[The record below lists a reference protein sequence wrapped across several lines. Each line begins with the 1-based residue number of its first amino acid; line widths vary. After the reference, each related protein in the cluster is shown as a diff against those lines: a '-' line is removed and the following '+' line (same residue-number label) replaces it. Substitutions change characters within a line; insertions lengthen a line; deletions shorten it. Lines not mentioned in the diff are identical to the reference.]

1 MSKDDVLKCISQG
14 QPHTFEW
21 QEPVRFDD
29 IETPPISADL
39 LPPVLRDFVLALAD
53 YTETP
58 YEMAFGCVLG
68 MCSTALTGKILV
80 SPKPGWFE
88 PVNTY
93 WFIELLPSNLKSP
106 VFKACTLPLKQW
118 ENEQNSKL
126 APEIAK
132 SASKRKSQEKYIERL
147 RNDAAKAQDDA
158 TREGLFQK
166 IMELE
171 SALEEPLVP
180 VQLFANNVTP
190 ESLENYT
197 YQQGGR
203 FAVLTDEGGVIE
215 TLTGLYSGG
224 RANVDLLLKGI
235 DGGDVPI
242 GRKDRHIIMSPLLT
256 FVLCVQPRIR
266 EEMSRNKAL
275 QGNGA
280 LERFIY
286 IIPRSKI
293 GYRHHD
299 TQPVPEHIQ
308 AQYNAAIRQLLEIT
322 KATDSND
329 VQKPYVL
336 ILSPEAYGEFHK
348 FRLWLEPKLRPLGEL
363 YICQGWAGKVAGYAL
378 RIAGLTHAVE
388 HGVQNTQISL
398 ATMQKAL
405 WIAYPLIQHARV
417 AYTLMGLDEK
427 VTNAQRI
434 FEWVIT
440 TGRSQFTQTELT
452 TAMKHH
458 IKAPQIKRAV
468 EELSERHILKAKS
481 TDGTG
486 TKLVTTYVVN
496 PRLFH
501 SSAPVTSET
510 SVSSSQVTEVSEI
523 TGGNE
528 L

>member
-1 MSKDDVLKCISQG
+1 MSKEDVLKCLNQA

-29 IETPPISADL
+29 IETPPIPADL
-39 LPPVLRDFVLALAD
+39 LPPVLRDFVIALAD

-58 YEMAFGCVLG
+58 YEMALGCVLG

-126 APEIAK
+126 ASEIAK

-158 TREGLFQK
+158 TREDLFQK

-180 VQLFANNVTP
+180 IQLFANNVTP

-197 YQQGGR
+197 YQQGGC

-235 DGGDVPI
+235 DGGDVRI
-242 GRKDRHIIMSPLLT
+242 GRKDRHIIMNPLLT

-293 GYRHHD
+293 GYRKHD
-299 TQPVPEHIQ
+299 TRPVPEYIQ
-308 AQYNAAIRQLLEIT
+308 VQYNAAIWRLLEIT
-322 KATDSND
+322 KTNDSNGT
-329 VQKPYVL
+329 QKPYVL
-336 ILSPEAYGEFHK
+336 TLSPEAYDEFHK

-363 YICQGWAGKVAGYAL
+363 YLCQGWAGKVAGYAL
-378 RIAGLTHAVE
+378 RIAGLTHSVE

-398 ATMQKAL
+398 ATIQKAL
-405 WIAYPLIQHARV
+405 WIAYLLIQHARV
-417 AYTLMGLDEK
+417 AYMLMGLDEK

-434 FEWVIT
+434 FEWIVT
-440 TGRSQFTQTELT
+440 TGHSQFTQTELT
-452 TAMKHH
+452 TAMKHRL
-458 IKAPQIKRAV
+458 KAPQIKRAV
-468 EELSERHILKAKS
+468 EELSERHILKAIS
-481 TDGTG
+481 TEGTG
-486 TKLVTTYVVN
+486 TKPVTTYIVN
-496 PRLFH
+496 PRIFNLPAPATSGSLA
-501 SSAPVTSET
+501 SSE
-510 SVSSSQVTEVSEI
+510 QVTAITEL
-523 TGGNE
+523 TGGNQ